1 MLPPVTDV
9 FALLGLDLALCAG
22 FLRLL
27 RLMPIGGKGC
37 RYLLAVTFL
46 LLWIPVG
53 AAHIPLLAY
62 VRGISSDL
70 SVTLVALACVSLLRA
85 FDYGLL
91 PDHYKRETRAVF
103 VSVAIAAVF
112 LYPLALGWG
121 NWDAYR
127 PGWGS
132 VGMLAC
138 VLLTGLLGLAI
149 GLRLLP
155 LLLAL
160 ALLTWTFGLMESS
173 NLWDYLFDPWLAVA
187 SLFQVLKMGF
197 AALRSRFKGRLQ
209 RGQAALAAKAAN

>member
-1 MLPPVTDV
+1 MLPPWTDL
-9 FALLGLDLALCAG
+9 FALLSLDLALCAG
-22 FLRLL
+22 FLRFL
-27 RLMPIGGKGC
+27 RLTPIGQNGC
-37 RYLLAVTFL
+37 RYLLAGAFL
-46 LLWIPVG
+46 LLWMPVG
-53 AAHIPLLAY
+53 AAHIPLLAF

-70 SVTLVALACVSLLRA
+70 SVTLVALACIYLLRG
-85 FDYGLL
+85 FGCGLL
-91 PDHYKRETRAVF
+91 TNHYKHETRAVF

-132 VGMLAC
+132 IGMLVG
-138 VLLTGLLGLAI
+138 VLLTGLFALGA

-155 LLLAL
+155 LLLVL
-160 ALLTWTFGLMESS
+160 ALLAWTVGLMESG

-197 AALRSRFKGRLQ
+197 AALRRGVQSRRAPGSMASGAQ
-209 RGQAALAAKAAN
+209 TEN